1 VTVAHDGAEAVRTAQ
16 SFRPDLAILDIG
28 MPVLDGYEA
37 ARTIRA
43 EAAGRRL
50 TLVAMTGWGQ
60 EDDRRRARDA
70 GFDQHLLK
78 PADFEKL
85 AALLDAARA
94 GDPPPVQRIS
104 PVAPER

>member
-1 VTVAHDGAEAVRTAQ
+1 
-16 SFRPDLAILDIG
+16 
-28 MPVLDGYEA
+28 
-37 ARTIRA
+37 
-43 EAAGRRL
+43 
-50 TLVAMTGWGQ
+50 MTGWGQ